1 MAITTIGGYAP
12 DFELPG
18 TDGKVH
24 HLARYLESHQAV
36 CVVVMCNHCPYVKL
50 ILDRLKTLHQDYSS
64 KGVALIAI
72 NPNDAAQFPEDSYEN
87 MKTFAAEQGILFPYL
102 RDENQDVAHTL
113 GATQTPHVFLLNQQ
127 GVLIYSGAI
136 DDNIQD
142 VTAVKTYYLR
152 DAIDATLNNNPIT
165 QPSTEAIGCSL
176 KWRRQ
181 RPT

>member
-18 TDGKVH
+18 TDGQVH

-36 CVVVMCNHCPYVKL
+36 CVVIMCNHCPYVKL
-50 ILDRLKTLHQDYSS
+50 VLDRLKALHQDYAS
-64 KGVALIAI
+64 KGVALIAM
-72 NPNDAAQFPEDSYEN
+72 NPNDAVQFPEDSYDN
-87 MKTFAAEQGILFPYL
+87 MKTFATEQGLLFPYL

-113 GATQTPHVFLLNQQ
+113 GATQTPHIFLLNKQ
-127 GVLIYSGAI
+127 GVLVYSGAI

-142 VTAVKTYYLR
+142 PTAVKTQYLR
-152 DAIDATLNNNPIT
+152 DAIDCTLTNQPI
-165 QPSTEAIGCSL
+165 PSPTTEAVGCSL

-181 RPT
+181 RPA

>member
-36 CVVVMCNHCPYVKL
+36 CVVVICNHCPYVKL
-50 ILDRLKTLHQDYSS
+50 VLDRLKALHQDYES
-64 KGVALIAI
+64 KGVALIAM
-72 NPNDAAQFPEDSYEN
+72 NPNDATQFPEDSYEK
-87 MKTFAAEQGILFPYL
+87 MKTFVTEQGILFPYL

-113 GATQTPHVFLLNQQ
+113 GATKTPHVFLLNQQ
-127 GVLIYSGAI
+127 GVLVYSGAI

-142 VTAVKTYYLR
+142 PTAVKTNHLR
-152 DAIDATLNNNPIT
+152 DAIDAILTNNPVS
-165 QPSTEAIGCSL
+165 QPITEAIGCSL

-181 RPT
+181 RPA